1 MSNLYINEHPL
12 VQTKLALLRDANTG
26 SKEFRELIG
35 ELASLLCYDA
45 VRDFKTKN
53 VETETPLGTAQGKTL
68 DKEIGV
74 VALLR
79 AVIGMADG
87 IINMIPSEKV
97 GHIGL
102 YRDPGTLMPIE
113 YFCKIPKDAENL
125 HIFVLDPMLATGG
138 TASAAIQ
145 FLKERD
151 VKDITF
157 LCIISAAEGVKK
169 LQADHPD
176 VDIYTAALD
185 RSLTEDG
192 YIIPGLGDVGNRMF
206 GTK

>member
-12 VQTKLALLRDANTG
+12 VQSKLALLRDKNTK
-26 SKEFRELIG
+26 SKEFRELVG
-35 ELASLLCYDA
+35 EMAGLLCYDA
-45 VRDFKTKN
+45 VRDFKTKR
-53 VETETPLGTAQGKTL
+53 VDVETPLGTAECKTL

-79 AVIGMADG
+79 AGIGMADG
-87 IINMIPSEKV
+87 ILNMIPAAKV

-102 YRDPGTLMPIE
+102 YRDPNTLLPIE
-113 YFCKIPKDAENL
+113 YFCKIPKNAEDL

-138 TASAAIQ
+138 TASAAIR
-145 FLKERD
+145 FLKERG
-151 VKDITF
+151 VKDIAV
-157 LCIISAAEGVKK
+157 LCIVCASDGVKAV
-169 LQADHPD
+169 QSEHPD
-176 VDIYTAALD
+176 VDIYTAAMD

-192 YIIPGLGDVGNRMF
+192 YIVPGLGDVGNRIY

>member
-1 MSNLYINEHPL
+1 MSNLIINEHPL
-12 VQTKLALLRDANTG
+12 VQTKLALLRDAKTK

-35 ELASLLCYDA
+35 EMASLLCYDA
-45 VRDFKTKN
+45 VREFSTKP
-53 VETETPLGTAQGKTL
+53 VEVETPLGKANGKTL

-79 AVIGMADG
+79 AGIGMADG
-87 IINMIPSEKV
+87 IVGLIPTAKV

-102 YRDPGTLMPIE
+102 YRDPNTLQPVE
-113 YFCKIPKDAENL
+113 YFCKVPKDAENL

-138 TASAAIQ
+138 TASASIQ
-145 FLKERD
+145 FLKERG
-151 VKDITF
+151 VKDITY
-157 LCIISAAEGVKK
+157 LCIVCATEGVQK

-192 YIIPGLGDVGNRMF
+192 YIVPGLGDVGNRLF

>member
-1 MSNLYINEHPL
+1 MSNLFINEHPL
-12 VQTKLALLRDANTG
+12 VQSKLALLRDAKTN
-26 SKEFRELIG
+26 SKEFRELVG
-35 ELASLLCYDA
+35 EMAGLLCYDA
-45 VRDFKTKN
+45 VRDFQTKAAE
-53 VETETPLGTAQGKTL
+53 VETPLGTAECKVL

-79 AVIGMADG
+79 AGIAMADG
-87 IINMIPSEKV
+87 IINMIPAAKV

-102 YRDPGTLMPIE
+102 YRDPNTLMPVE
-113 YFCKIPKDAENL
+113 YFCKVPKDAENM

-145 FLKERD
+145 FLKERG
-151 VKDITF
+151 VKDIAF
-157 LCIISAAEGVKK
+157 ICIVAAADGVKK

-176 VDIYTAALD
+176 VDVYTAALD
-185 RSLTEDG
+185 RALTEDG
-192 YIIPGLGDVGNRMF
+192 YIVPGLGDVGNRIY

>member
-12 VQTKLALLRDANTG
+12 VQTKLALLRDKDTK
-26 SKEFRELIG
+26 SKEFRELVG

-53 VETETPLGTAQGKTL
+53 IEIETPLGTAQGKTL

-79 AVIGMADG
+79 AGIGMAEG
-87 IINMIPSEKV
+87 IENMIPTAKV

-102 YRDPGTLMPIE
+102 YRDPNTLMPIE

-145 FLKERD
+145 FLKERG
-151 VKDITF
+151 VKDIAF
-157 LCIISAAEGVKK
+157 LSIISASEGVKK
-169 LQADHPD
+169 LQSEHPD

-192 YIIPGLGDVGNRMF
+192 YIVPGLGDVGNRMY

>member
-12 VQTKLALLRDANTG
+12 VQTKLVLLRDKNTN
-26 SKEFRELIG
+26 SKEFRELAG
-35 ELASLLCYDA
+35 ELAGLLCYDA

-53 VETETPLGTAQGKTL
+53 VEVETPLGTAQGKTL

-79 AVIGMADG
+79 AGIGMAEG
-87 IINMIPSEKV
+87 IVNMIPTAKV

-102 YRDPGTLMPIE
+102 YRDPNTLMPIE

-145 FLKERD
+145 FLKERG
-151 VKDITF
+151 VKDIAF
-157 LCIISAAEGVKK
+157 ISVISASEGVKK
-169 LQADHPD
+169 LQSEHPD

-185 RSLTEDG
+185 RSLTDDG
-192 YIIPGLGDVGNRMF
+192 YIVPGLGDVGNRMY

>member
-53 VETETPLGTAQGKTL
+53 VETETPLGIAQGKTL

-79 AVIGMADG
+79 AGIGMADG
-87 IINMIPSEKV
+87 IINMIPSAKV